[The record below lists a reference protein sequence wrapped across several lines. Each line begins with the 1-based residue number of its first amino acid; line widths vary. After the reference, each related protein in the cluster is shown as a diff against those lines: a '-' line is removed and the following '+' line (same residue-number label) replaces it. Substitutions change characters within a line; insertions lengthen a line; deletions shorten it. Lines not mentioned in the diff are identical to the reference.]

1 MAIDTNNTT
10 NGAQGAGSAGSA
22 AAGIA
27 PNGDVSQLFT
37 TLLVAQI
44 RNQNPL
50 EPTDP
55 SAFVTQL
62 TQLSQMEALQTLTK
76 QGTANGAALD
86 SLQVLQLGGQIGSQ
100 VTVGTD
106 RIDIDG
112 EQIKGKFELAN
123 GSESVSLVIES
134 ESGAQQRV
142 PLGTLGA
149 GAHEFAID
157 PAKLGLVNGTY
168 SVRVETDDKQA
179 APLVEVQGTLRS
191 VKLSQ
196 GGGVT
201 LDVSHVGETDA
212 SAVTAFNGR
221 QATSH

>member
-1 MAIDTNNTT
+1 MAVDTNNTT
-10 NGAQGAGSAGSA
+10 NGTQGTGSAGSA
-22 AAGIA
+22 AASVA

-76 QGTANGAALD
+76 QGTANGAALE
-86 SLQVLQLGGQIGSQ
+86 SLQVLQLGGQIGSE

-106 RIDIDG
+106 RIDVDG
-112 EQIKGKFELAN
+112 EKIKGKFELAN
-123 GSESVSLVIES
+123 GSEAVSLVIES
-134 ESGAQQRV
+134 ESGRQQRI
-142 PLGTLGA
+142 PLGTLGV
-149 GAHEFAID
+149 GPHEFTID
-157 PAKLGLVNGTY
+157 PAERGLVNGTY
-168 SVRVETDDKQA
+168 SVRIETDDKQVS
-179 APLVEVQGTLRS
+179 PGVQVQGTLRS

-196 GGGVT
+196 AGGVI

-221 QATSH
+221 QGTSH

>member
-10 NGAQGAGSAGSA
+10 NGTQGAGAAGSA
-22 AAGIA
+22 AAGVA

-50 EPTDP
+50 EPSDP

-62 TQLSQMEALQTLTK
+62 TQLSQMEALQTLAR
-76 QGTANGAALD
+76 QGAATGSALD
-86 SLQVLQLGGQIGSQ
+86 SLQVLQLSGQIGSE

-106 RIDIDG
+106 SIEVDG
-112 EQIKGKFELAN
+112 EKIKGRFELAN
-123 GSESVSLVIES
+123 GSDAVSLVIES
-134 ESGAQQRV
+134 ESGQQQRI

-149 GAHEFAID
+149 GTHELTID
-157 PAKLGLVNGTY
+157 PAERGLVNGTY
-168 SVRVETDDKQA
+168 SVRIETDDKKA
-179 APLVEVQGTLRS
+179 SPIVEVQGTLRS

-196 GGGVT
+196 GGGVI

-212 SAVTAFNGR
+212 ASVTAFNGR
-221 QATSH
+221 QGTSH